1 MPLKS
6 ELHQLMDLSG
16 KVAVITGAASGIG
29 KAIAKMLAEA
39 GAVSVVLDIDRA
51 PGRKT
56 EKEIRAV
63 EGQAFYFR
71 CDVSSSAECQKVVE
85 QIIEEFNRIDILVNN
100 AGVIFR
106 RDCVELDEEE
116 WDKTLNVGLKGI
128 YLMSQQVIPHM
139 RIQQKGTIINIG
151 SGWSLQ
157 GGPKAVS
164 YCAAKG
170 GVLNMTRAMAI
181 DHGEHNIRVN
191 CICPGDID
199 TPLLQSEAQQL
210 GLDYKV
216 YLKEAADRPLRR
228 VGTPEDIAKAVLFF
242 ASDLSPWVTG
252 ANLVV
257 DGGGIA

>member
-1 MPLKS
+1 
-6 ELHQLMDLSG
+6 MDLTG

-29 KAIAKMLAEA
+29 KSIAKLLAEA

-51 PGRKT
+51 GGRRA
-56 EKEIRAV
+56 EKEIRSM
-63 EGQAFYFR
+63 EGESCFFH
-71 CDVSSSAECQKVVE
+71 CDVSSSADCQKVVK
-85 QIIEEFNRIDILVNN
+85 QIVDEFGRIDILVNN
-100 AGVIFR
+100 AGLIFR
-106 RDCVELDEEE
+106 RDSVDLDESE

-128 YLMSQQVIPHM
+128 FLLSQQVIPQM
-139 RIQQKGTIINIG
+139 LVQNTGGSIINIG
-151 SGWSLQ
+151 SGWSLK

-181 DHGEHNIRVN
+181 DHGQQNIRVN
-191 CICPGDID
+191 CVCPGDID

-216 YLKEAADRPLRR
+216 YLKEAAERPLPR
-228 VGTPEDIAKAVLFF
+228 VGTPEDVAKAVLFF
-242 ASDLSPWVTG
+242 ASDLSSWVTG
-252 ANLVV
+252 AHLVV